1 MHRRELADLLCEEL
15 VTLEDEID
23 SSSILTQGDSPDPYK
38 SNIGILRIIRY
49 THSILNIVFF
59 YQVK

>member
-38 SNIGILRIIRY
+38 SNIGILRIIR
-49 THSILNIVFF
+49 
-59 YQVK
+59 